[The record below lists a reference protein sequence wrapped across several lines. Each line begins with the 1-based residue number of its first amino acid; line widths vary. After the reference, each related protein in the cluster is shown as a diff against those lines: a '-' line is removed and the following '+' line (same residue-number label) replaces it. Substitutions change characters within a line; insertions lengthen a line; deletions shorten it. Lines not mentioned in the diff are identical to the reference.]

1 MDYFSRLPLT
11 ENLKESI
18 KAILASKPKENSTEN
33 TGYSSS
39 NVIDR
44 LSMFSKEELIDIFTT
59 L

>member
-1 MDYFSRLPLT
+1 MNYFSRLPLT
-11 ENLKESI
+11 ENLKASI
-18 KAILASKPKENSTEN
+18 KKILANKPKENCMEK

-44 LSMFSKEELIDIFTT
+44 LSMLSKEELIDIFTT